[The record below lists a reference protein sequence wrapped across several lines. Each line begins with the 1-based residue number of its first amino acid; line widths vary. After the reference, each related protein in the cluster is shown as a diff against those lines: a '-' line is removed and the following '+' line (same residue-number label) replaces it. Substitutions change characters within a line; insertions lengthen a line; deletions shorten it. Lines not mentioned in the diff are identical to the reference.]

1 MPNRQTLGSRLVL
14 ALEQTLLR
22 DTLAA
27 ALHDMGFEVLVA
39 DPRDLSSVHASKPGC
54 TLVLDAEGPDQ
65 LNELSH
71 LLPEAHVLFV
81 SADMDEEMVDEVLA
95 RGRSGVVGHDASL
108 DEIRAVIVA
117 VTEGATVVHGVSRCQ
132 LGDRPAPITRGRA
145 QWHLTARE
153 TSVLAV
159 LARGGSTREVA
170 EELGMTTN
178 TARTHIQRIL
188 RKMGLHSR
196 LEAASAAAR
205 AGVI

>member
-65 LNELSH
+65 LDELSH

-108 DEIRAVIVA
+108 DEIRAAIVA
-117 VTEGATVVHGVSRCQ
+117 VGEGATVVRGVARCQ
-132 LGDRPAPITRGRA
+132 LVDPPAPGTGGCA

-170 EELGMTTN
+170 DELGMTTN

-196 LEAASAAAR
+196 LEAASVAAR